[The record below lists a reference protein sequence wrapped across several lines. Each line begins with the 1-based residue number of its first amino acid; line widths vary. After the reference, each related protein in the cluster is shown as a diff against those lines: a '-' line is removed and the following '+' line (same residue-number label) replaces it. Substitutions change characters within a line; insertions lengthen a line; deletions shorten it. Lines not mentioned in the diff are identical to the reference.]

1 MHHANDRSN
10 QTGSLLILK
19 DNTMNFN
26 QSTFLFFIPKT
37 LIVLALFLIQS
48 SSLQAQDKETDLSI
62 SLGASVGYAPA
73 LIYGKKESSGGLV
86 SVFGELQYQNIMG
99 RLQFTSALVASFNSS
114 SLEQGS
120 ALHGSLGY
128 NVTINDQLKLP
139 LLLTGGATFIT
150 YRIGLNGSS
159 GDSFSDVSPQV
170 GVTVA
175 PYYEITDLVS
185 IQAAFRYL
193 KGFSAGDR
201 SQAID
206 LTDIALGIRLSF

>member
-1 MHHANDRSN
+1 
-10 QTGSLLILK
+10 
-19 DNTMNFN
+19 MNFN
-26 QSTFLFFIPKT
+26 PSTFLFFIPKA
-37 LIVLALFLIQS
+37 LIVLALFLIHS

-62 SLGASVGYAPA
+62 SLGASFGYSPA
-73 LIYGKKESSGGLV
+73 LIYGKKESSGGLL
-86 SVFGELQYQNIMG
+86 SVFGELEYQNIMG
-99 RLQFTSALVASFNSS
+99 RLQFTSALIASFNTN
-114 SLEQGS
+114 SLEEGS

-128 NVTINDQLKLP
+128 NVTLTDQVELP

-150 YRIGLNGSS
+150 YSGLS

>member
-1 MHHANDRSN
+1 
-10 QTGSLLILK
+10 
-19 DNTMNFN
+19 MNFN
-26 QSTFLFFIPKT
+26 QSTSLFFIPKT
-37 LIVLALFLIQS
+37 LIVLALFLIHS
-48 SSLQAQDKETDLSI
+48 SSLQAQGKETDLSI
-62 SLGASVGYAPA
+62 SLGASFGYAPA
-73 LIYGKKESSGGLV
+73 LNYGQKQSSGSLI

-99 RLQFTSALVASFNSS
+99 RLQFTSALIASFNTN
-114 SLEQGS
+114 SLEKGS

-128 NVTINDQLKLP
+128 NVTITEQLKLP

-150 YRIGLNGSS
+150 YRNGINGNS

-170 GVTVA
+170 GATVA

-201 SQAID
+201 SRPID
-206 LTDIALGIRLSF
+206 LTDIALGVRLSF

>member
-1 MHHANDRSN
+1 
-10 QTGSLLILK
+10 
-19 DNTMNFN
+19 MNFN
-26 QSTFLFFIPKT
+26 PSTFLFFIPKT
-37 LIVLALFLIQS
+37 LIVLALFLIHS

-62 SLGASVGYAPA
+62 SLGASFGYSPA
-73 LIYGKKESSGGLV
+73 LIYGKKESSGGLL
-86 SVFGELQYQNIMG
+86 SVFGELEYQNIMG
-99 RLQFTSALVASFNSS
+99 RLQFTSALIASFNTN
-114 SLEQGS
+114 SLEEGS

-128 NVTINDQLKLP
+128 NVTLTDQVKLP

-150 YRIGLNGSS
+150 YSGLS